1 LFHIQEKVMITHFG
15 KELRKLRLDLGITLF
30 AMAEKAGVS
39 SSLLSSA
46 ETGKKPATQA
56 LVDKLADAFPEVNAR
71 KSEFLN
77 FAAETAGEVRIRLI
91 SDRQKANATALAF
104 ARNFESFS
112 DSQLDSLMSIFKKGA
127 D

>member
-1 LFHIQEKVMITHFG
+1 MITHFG

-46 ETGKKPATQA
+46 ETGKKPATQT

-71 KSEFLN
+71 KSEFMTL
-77 FAAETAGEVRIRLI
+77 AAETAGEVRIRLN